1 VVRALRGRA
10 RALGVTRVARVTGLD
25 RSGVEVACAVRP
37 LGHVLQVCNGK
48 GATFEQ
54 AALSALSEAAELDAA
69 EHPDPL
75 RLRYASVRDLRGRA
89 RFVSPDACGELVAP
103 ELFTDR
109 TRLGWVEGR
118 SLKTGAAVLVPAQ
131 AVFCPPA
138 DGPQLGPSL
147 LRWTTNG
154 LAAHVTRARAVRH
167 ALLEVME
174 RGALPDGWT
183 EAMVRRRMVEAEGAP
198 AKLARSM
205 NARRLELFLFD
216 LTLEGRGLPAEVR
229 GATTGRVGRATPG
242 RRPPRPS
249 VPLAGALL
257 FDAEGGPIP
266 LTAGYACRPR
276 LPEALL
282 AAAQEAAQSRLTDIH
297 GAREDV
303 APMDPAGA
311 ARLLRACRAARPRR
325 ASRAPVTDLLSC
337 LKGDAIVVDLEAR
350 GGLRVVKV
358 IAPGL
363 RVSHLL

>member
-1 VVRALRGRA
+1 MRSPAEVVRELRGRA
-10 RALGVTRVARVTGLD
+10 RALGVTRVARLTGLD

-75 RLRYASVRDLRGRA
+75 RLRYASVLDLRGRV
-89 RFVSPDACGELVAP
+89 RFVSPGACGELVAA
-103 ELFTDR
+103 ELFTER

-118 SLKTGAAVLVPAQ
+118 SLRDGAAVLVPAQ

-147 LRWTTNG
+147 VRWTTNG

-167 ALLEVME
+167 ALLEVLE

-183 EAMVRRRMVEAEGAP
+183 EAMVRRRMVPPPVLPFTGGG
-198 AKLARSM
+198 
-205 NARRLELFLFD
+205 LELYAFD
-216 LTLEGRGLPAEVR
+216 LTPPR
-229 GATTGRVGRATPG
+229 GA
-242 RRPPRPS
+242 
-249 VPLAGALL
+249 PLAGALL
-257 FDAEGGPIP
+257 FDLEGGPIP

-276 LPEALL
+276 LSEALL

-303 APMDPAGA
+303 APMDPDGA
-311 ARLLRACRAARPRR
+311 AKLLRACRAARPRR
-325 ASRAPVTDLLSC
+325 ASRAPVRDLLSG
-337 LKGDAIVVDLEAR
+337 LRGDAIVVDLGER
-350 GGLRVVKV
+350 GGLRVVRV

-363 RVSHLL
+363 RVSRLL

>member
-1 VVRALRGRA
+1 MRSLAEVVRGLRGRA

-75 RLRYASVRDLRGRA
+75 RLRYASVRDLKEHRA
-89 RFVSPDACGELVAP
+89 RFVGPAACGELVAP
-103 ELFTDR
+103 ELFTER

-118 SLKTGAAVLVPAQ
+118 SLKTRAAVLVPAQ

-183 EAMVRRRMVEAEGAP
+183 EAMVRRRMVPPVMSFAG
-198 AKLARSM
+198 KG
-205 NARRLELFLFD
+205 LELYEFD
-216 LTLEGRGLPAEVR
+216 LTPRR
-229 GATTGRVGRATPG
+229 GA
-242 RRPPRPS
+242 
-249 VPLAGALL
+249 PLAGALL
-257 FDAEGGPIP
+257 FDLEGGPIP
-266 LTAGYACRPR
+266 LAAGYACRPR
-276 LPEALL
+276 LSEALL

-311 ARLLRACRAARPRR
+311 AKLLRACRAARPRR

-337 LKGDAIVVDLEAR
+337 LKGDAIAVDLGER

-363 RVSHLL
+363 RVSPLL

>member
-1 VVRALRGRA
+1 MRGRA
-10 RALGVTRVARVTGLD
+10 RALGVTRVARLTGLD

-75 RLRYASVRDLRGRA
+75 RLRYASVLDLRGRV

-103 ELFTDR
+103 ELFTER

-118 SLKTGAAVLVPAQ
+118 SVKTGAAVLVPAQ

-147 LRWTTNG
+147 VRWTTNG

-183 EAMVRRRMVEAEGAP
+183 EAMVRRRMVQAVKPFVG
-198 AKLARSM
+198 RG
-205 NARRLELFLFD
+205 LELYAFD
-216 LTLEGRGLPAEVR
+216 LTPPR
-229 GATTGRVGRATPG
+229 GA
-242 RRPPRPS
+242 
-249 VPLAGALL
+249 PLAGALL
-257 FDAEGGPIP
+257 FDLEGGPIP

-276 LPEALL
+276 LSEALL

-311 ARLLRACRAARPRR
+311 AKLLRACRAARPRK
-325 ASRAPVTDLLSC
+325 APSRDPVSDLLSH
-337 LKGDAIVVDLEAR
+337 LRGDAIVVDLGER

-363 RVSHLL
+363 RVSRLL

>member
-1 VVRALRGRA
+1 VRAPAAVVRGLRGRA
-10 RALGVTRVARVTGLD
+10 RALGVTRVARLTGLD

-75 RLRYASVRDLRGRA
+75 RLRYASVLDLKGRA
-89 RFVSPDACGELVAP
+89 RFVPPDRCGDLVAP
-103 ELFTDR
+103 ELFAER

-118 SLKTGAAVLVPAQ
+118 SLRSGAAVLVPAQ

-147 LRWTTNG
+147 VRWTTNG
-154 LAAHVTRARAVRH
+154 LAAHVTRARAVKH

-183 EAMVRRRMVEAEGAP
+183 GALVRRRMVRPVEP
-198 AKLARSM
+198 FTARG
-205 NARRLELFLFD
+205 LELYLFD
-216 LTLEGRGLPAEVR
+216 LT
-229 GATTGRVGRATPG
+229 
-242 RRPPRPS
+242 PPRG

-257 FDAEGGPIP
+257 FDLEGGPIP

-276 LPEALL
+276 LAEALL

-303 APMDPAGA
+303 APMDPAA
-311 ARLLRACRAARPRR
+311 AEALLRACRTARPRK
-325 ASRAPVTDLLSC
+325 APSRPPVRDLLSR
-337 LKGDAIVVDLEAR
+337 LRGDAIAVDLGER
-350 GGLRVVKV
+350 GGLQVVRV

-363 RVSHLL
+363 RVSRLL